1 MKGKNFSIT
10 SQRIKYVT
18 IDFVAVSVAFFLFNV
33 FRYYSLGIQTYG
45 YSSIELYLLNPKM
58 ITEQILIPI
67 GMLGIF
73 WLSGY
78 YNKVIGKSRV
88 AELSTT
94 ILSILFATIVI
105 YLLLLINDSNG
116 MKIRDYEMIFT
127 LFSLFLIQTYTG
139 RWVITS
145 NTIRLLKRRKWIYST
160 LIIGNSKVS
169 RKIYRKLKH
178 SGSVWAFDVIG
189 FVRID
194 KEHDVDDSFTVWEW
208 KEVEQVCRDYSVDQI
223 VLALEHTRDSG
234 IMKILERLFPL
245 GIPVKI
251 APDVL
256 SFITGN
262 IRLNDILG
270 IPFIDLTSPRMN
282 EFEKNLK
289 RTFDVVASLLSMLL
303 LSPVYAITA
312 LMVKF
317 TSEGPVIFKQER
329 MGKGH
334 KPFKILK
341 FRSMYQNAEKEGPRL
356 SSTHDSRITRFG
368 KFMRKYRIDE
378 LPQFWN
384 VLKGDMSLVGP
395 RPERE
400 YYIEQIMRK
409 APYYG
414 LVFQVK
420 PGITSWGM
428 VKYGYASSV
437 NQMVE
442 RSKYDLIYI
451 NNMSIPNDIKIMI
464 YTIRTIVKG
473 SGL

>member
-1 MKGKNFSIT
+1 MDYIVLDMEWNQPWPGSPSAKKVLPVPIRGEIIQIGAVRLT
-10 SQRIKYVT
+10 EDGQ
-18 IDFVAVSVAFFLFNV
+18 VADEYQV
-33 FRYYSLGIQTYG
+33 
-45 YSSIELYLLNPKM
+45 
-58 ITEQILIPI
+58 LIRP
-67 GMLGIF
+67 
-73 WLSGY
+73 
-78 YNKVIGKSRV
+78 
-88 AELSTT
+88 
-94 ILSILFATIVI
+94 
-105 YLLLLINDSNG
+105 
-116 MKIRDYEMIFT
+116 
-127 LFSLFLIQTYTG
+127 
-139 RWVITS
+139 
-145 NTIRLLKRRKWIYST
+145 
-160 LIIGNSKVS
+160 
-169 RKIYRKLKH
+169 KIYRKLKH